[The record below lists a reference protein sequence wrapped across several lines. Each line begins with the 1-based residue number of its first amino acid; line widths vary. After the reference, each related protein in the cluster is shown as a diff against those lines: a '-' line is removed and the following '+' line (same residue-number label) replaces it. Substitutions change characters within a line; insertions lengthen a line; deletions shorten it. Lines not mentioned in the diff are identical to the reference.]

1 MQKERDEGLAS
12 LAWQIECGADEAV
25 EERPLDR
32 LSPVSPPVMP
42 PVTSPVRSQ
51 VTSPVTRS
59 GSFVPE
65 APRSADAAISEAR
78 RLAAAADSID
88 ELRAAL
94 SDFDGC
100 ALKQTATNLVLCDGN
115 PEARVMI
122 IGEAPGAEEDRRG
135 LPFVGAAGHLLDL
148 MLAAIG
154 LDRGGVHITNLL
166 FWRPPGNRNPTAAE
180 VTACLPFVERQIE
193 LVDPTVL
200 LLLGGSSAKTL
211 LARQEGI
218 LRLRGRWAH
227 FQHAGLP
234 RPIPAMPTL
243 HPAYLLR
250 QPAQKRLAWRDFLAV
265 RKVLESGRDP
275 LTNA

>member
-1 MQKERDEGLAS
+1 MRKERDERLAS
-12 LAWQIECGADEAV
+12 LAWQLECGADEAV

-32 LSPVSPPVMP
+32 LSPP
-42 PVTSPVRSQ
+42 PVTPAVAPPALPSVAPPAMPQ
-51 VTSPVTRS
+51 
-59 GSFVPE
+59 GSFGTE
-65 APRSADAAISEAR
+65 APRSADAAVSAAR
-78 RLAAAADSID
+78 GVAAAAGSID

-94 SDFDGC
+94 SGFDAC
-100 ALKQTATNLVLCDGN
+100 PLKQTATNLVLCDGN
-115 PEARVMI
+115 PEANVMI

-180 VTACLPFVERQIE
+180 VASCLPFVERQIE
-193 LVDPTVL
+193 LVDPAL
-200 LLLGGSSAKTL
+200 LMLLGGSAAKTL

-227 FQHAGLP
+227 FQHAGLS

-265 RKVLESGRDP
+265 RRALDSGRDP

>member
-1 MQKERDEGLAS
+1 MQKERDERLAS
-12 LAWQIECGADEAV
+12 LAWQIESGADEAV
-25 EERPLDR
+25 EEEPLDR
-32 LSPVSPPVMP
+32 LSPPPQASAPASRRAPTPNAPRVS
-42 PVTSPVRSQ
+42 SSRSA
-51 VTSPVTRS
+51 VS
-59 GSFVPE
+59 G
-65 APRSADAAISEAR
+65 APRSADAAVSAAR
-78 RLAAAADSID
+78 LLAAAAGSID

-94 SDFDGC
+94 ADFDGC
-100 ALKQTATNLVLCDGN
+100 PLKETATNLVLCDGN
-115 PEARVMI
+115 PESRVMI

-154 LDRGGVHITNLL
+154 LDRSGVHITNLL

-180 VTACLPFVERQIE
+180 VTSCLPFVERQIE
-193 LVDPTVL
+193 LVEPSVL
-200 LLLGGSSAKTL
+200 LLLGGSAAKTL

-227 FQHAGLP
+227 YQHAGLSH
-234 RPIPAMPTL
+234 PIPAMPTL

-265 RKVLESGRDP
+265 RRALESGRDP